1 MKTLK
6 EQFENYEVPV
16 DEAGWESIIQDKS
29 VVKYNRGRMIRRGAM
44 YGAATLAVA
53 SIVTV
58 AVLFSRPQRI
68 EPSQTSEATENVQE
82 PARQE
87 VAAESAPVTSQ
98 APAHAH
104 PQAAPA
110 RTTSATAPVSTNV
123 PADNMTAVSAT
134 PASIPAQTP
143 PAAAKPLAPQPAPA
157 TPASAPQPTPAPT
170 PIVPPKQVPSPTPTH
185 NDTAIPS
192 APKAEPD
199 EAENPTPQP
208 QSTNKTF
215 FAPNA
220 FSPNGDGINDVFY
233 VFANVEYTE
242 FELNIYS
249 RNGDH
254 VFQSRNIENGWNGR
268 RNGTGELLPQG
279 VYVYTIKYKTVQ
291 HKSGMEKG
299 QILLLQ

>member
-6 EQFENYEVPV
+6 EQFQNYEVPV
-16 DEAGWESIIQDKS
+16 DEAGWESIIQDAS
-29 VVKYNRGRMIRRGAM
+29 VVKYNRGRKIRRGAL

-53 SIVTV
+53 GIV
-58 AVLFSRPQRI
+58 AVAVIFSHPQRV
-68 EPSQTSEATENVQE
+68 EPSQTSETTETSQE
-82 PARQE
+82 PVRQE
-87 VAAESAPVTSQ
+87 VAPESAP
-98 APAHAH
+98 APAHAQ
-104 PQAAPA
+104 PQAAA
-110 RTTSATAPVSTNV
+110 NRITSATARVSANV
-123 PADNMTAVSAT
+123 PADNMTPASAT

-143 PAAAKPLAPQPAPA
+143 PAAANAPAPQPAPA
-157 TPASAPQPTPAPT
+157 TSASVPQPTPAPT
-170 PIVPPKQVPSPTPTH
+170 PAVQPKQAPAPTPTH
-185 NDTAIPS
+185 QDAGTPS
-192 APKAEPD
+192 APKAESN
-199 EAENPTPQP
+199 ENPTPQP
-208 QSTNKTF
+208 QTTNKTF

-220 FSPNGDGINDVFY
+220 FSPNGDGINDIFY

-279 VYVYTIKYKTVQ
+279 VYVYTIKYKTTQ
-291 HKSGMEKG
+291 LKSGMEKG

>member
-6 EQFENYEVPV
+6 EQFENYQVPV
-16 DEAGWESIIQDKS
+16 DEAGWESIRQDKS
-29 VVKYNRGRMIRRGAM
+29 VVKYNLGRKIRRAAL
-44 YGAATLAVA
+44 YGAATLATVG
-53 SIVTV
+53 IVTV
-58 AVLFSRPQRI
+58 AVLFSRPQSI
-68 EPSQTSEATENVQE
+68 ESSQTSETTETVQE

-87 VAAESAPVTSQ
+87 VTSESATSP
-98 APAHAH
+98 APAHAQ
-104 PQAAPA
+104 PQAAHA
-110 RTTSATAPVSTNV
+110 RTTSEATPV
-123 PADNMTAVSAT
+123 PANVSSDNMTTVSAT
-134 PASIPAQTP
+134 PASISTQTP
-143 PAAAKPLAPQPAPA
+143 PAAAN
-157 TPASAPQPTPAPT
+157 TPAPQPTPAAPANAHQPT
-170 PIVPPKQVPSPTPTH
+170 PAPAPTVLPKQAPTPTH
-185 NDTAIPS
+185 NDVATPS

-208 QSTNKTF
+208 QTTDKTF

-220 FSPNGDGINDVFY
+220 FSPNGDGINDIFY

-279 VYVYTIKYKTVQ
+279 VYVYTIKYKTTQ
-291 HKSGMEKG
+291 LKSGMEKG

>member
-29 VVKYNRGRMIRRGAM
+29 VVKYNRGRKIRRGAL
-44 YGAATLAVA
+44 YGAATLATVG
-53 SIVTV
+53 IVTV
-58 AVLFSRPQRI
+58 AVLLSRPQQ
-68 EPSQTSEATENVQE
+68 PAANAPQE
-82 PARQE
+82 PVRQE

-98 APAHAH
+98 APAHAQ

-110 RTTSATAPVSTNV
+110 RTTSATAPIAANV
-123 PADNMTAVSAT
+123 PSDNMTAASAT
-134 PASIPAQTP
+134 TASIPTQAP
-143 PAAAKPLAPQPAPA
+143 PAAANPPAPKLAPA
-157 TPASAPQPTPAPT
+157 TPTSVPQPTPAPQPT
-170 PIVPPKQVPSPTPTH
+170 VQPMQVPSPTPQYS
-185 NDTAIPS
+185 TAATPS
-192 APKAEPD
+192 APKEEPD
-199 EAENPTPQP
+199 TTPHPQP
-208 QSTNKTF
+208 QTADKSF

-220 FSPNGDGINDVFY
+220 FSPNGDGVNDIFH

-268 RNGTGELLPQG
+268 RNGVGEMLPQG
-279 VYVYTIKYKTVQ
+279 VYVYTIKYKTAQ
-291 HKSGMEKG
+291 HKSGIERG

>member
-29 VVKYNRGRMIRRGAM
+29 VVKYNRGRKIRRGAL
-44 YGAATLAVA
+44 YGAATLATVG
-53 SIVTV
+53 IVTV
-58 AVLFSRPQRI
+58 AVLLSRPQQ
-68 EPSQTSEATENVQE
+68 PAANAPQE

-87 VAAESAPVTSQ
+87 MAADSAPMTSQ
-98 APAHAH
+98 APAHAQ
-104 PQAAPA
+104 PQAAHA
-110 RTTSATAPVSTNV
+110 RTTSATAPIAANV
-123 PADNMTAVSAT
+123 PSDNMTAASAT
-134 PASIPAQTP
+134 PASIPVQAP
-143 PAAAKPLAPQPAPA
+143 PAAANLPALQPVPA
-157 TPASAPQPTPAPT
+157 TPASVPQPTPAPMPT
-170 PIVPPKQVPSPTPTH
+170 VQPMQVPSPTPQH
-185 NDTAIPS
+185 STAATPS
-192 APKAEPD
+192 APKEEPD
-199 EAENPTPQP
+199 TTPHPQP
-208 QSTNKTF
+208 QTADKSF

-220 FSPNGDGINDVFY
+220 FSPNGDGVNDIFH

-268 RNGTGELLPQG
+268 RNGVGEMLPQG
-279 VYVYTIKYKTVQ
+279 VYVYTIKYKTAQ
-291 HKSGMEKG
+291 HKSGIERG

>member
-6 EQFENYEVPV
+6 EQFENYQVPV

-29 VVKYNRGRMIRRGAM
+29 VVKYNRGRKIRRAAL
-44 YGAATLAVA
+44 YGAATLATVG
-53 SIVTV
+53 IVTV
-58 AVLFSRPQRI
+58 AVLLSRPQQ
-68 EPSQTSEATENVQE
+68 PTANAPQE

-87 VAAESAPVTSQ
+87 MAAERAPVTSQ
-98 APAHAH
+98 APAHAQ

-110 RTTSATAPVSTNV
+110 RTTTAPVPVTANV
-123 PADNMTAVSAT
+123 PSDNMTAASAT
-134 PASIPAQTP
+134 TASIPTQAP
-143 PAAAKPLAPQPAPA
+143 PAAANPPAPQPAPA
-157 TPASAPQPTPAPT
+157 TPASVPQPTPAPT
-170 PIVPPKQVPSPTPTH
+170 PTVQPKQAQTPTPTR
-185 NDTAIPS
+185 NDVATTS

-199 EAENPTPQP
+199 ESENPTPQP
-208 QSTNKTF
+208 QTTSKTF

-220 FSPNGDGINDVFY
+220 FSPNGDGVNDIFY
-233 VFANVEYTE
+233 VFSNVEYTE

-279 VYVYTIKYKTVQ
+279 VYVYTIKYKTTQ

>member
-6 EQFENYEVPV
+6 EQFENYQVPV
-16 DEAGWESIIQDKS
+16 DEAGWKSIIQDKS
-29 VVKYNRGRMIRRGAM
+29 VVKYNRGRKIRRGAL
-44 YGAATLAVA
+44 YGAATLTVA
-53 SIVTV
+53 SIVTI
-58 AVLFSRPQRI
+58 AVLLTRPQQ
-68 EPSQTSEATENVQE
+68 PAASAPQE
-82 PARQE
+82 PTRQE
-87 VAAESAPVTSQ
+87 VAAESAPATSQ
-98 APAHAH
+98 VTALAQ

-110 RTTSATAPVSTNV
+110 RTTSETAPVTANV

-134 PASIPAQTP
+134 PASIPAQAP
-143 PAAAKPLAPQPAPA
+143 PAASNALAPQPTPA
-157 TPASAPQPTPAPT
+157 TPTSVHQPTPAPT
-170 PIVPPKQVPSPTPTH
+170 PTVQPKQAQSPTPTR
-185 NDTAIPS
+185 NDVATPS

-199 EAENPTPQP
+199 ESENPTPQP
-208 QSTNKTF
+208 QVTEKSF

-220 FSPNGDGINDVFY
+220 FSPNDDGVNDIFLVY
-233 VFANVEYTE
+233 ANTEYTE

-279 VYVYTIKYKTVQ
+279 VYVYTIKYKTAQ
-291 HKSGMEKG
+291 HKSGIEKG

>member
-6 EQFENYEVPV
+6 EQFENYQVPV

-29 VVKYNRGRMIRRGAM
+29 VVKYNQGRKIRRAAL
-44 YGAATLAVA
+44 YGAATLATVG
-53 SIVTV
+53 IVTV
-58 AVLFSRPQRI
+58 AVLLSRPQQ
-68 EPSQTSEATENVQE
+68 PAASAPQE

-87 VAAESAPVTSQ
+87 MAAESAPMTSQ
-98 APAHAH
+98 APAHAQ

-110 RTTSATAPVSTNV
+110 RTTSATAPIAANV
-123 PADNMTAVSAT
+123 PSDNMTAASAT
-134 PASIPAQTP
+134 TASIPTQAP
-143 PAAAKPLAPQPAPA
+143 PAAANPPAPKPAPA
-157 TPASAPQPTPAPT
+157 TPTSVPQPTPAPMPT
-170 PIVPPKQVPSPTPTH
+170 VQPMQVPSPTPQHSAAT
-185 NDTAIPS
+185 TPS

-199 EAENPTPQP
+199 ENESPTPQP
-208 QSTNKTF
+208 QTTNKTF

-220 FSPNGDGINDVFY
+220 FSPNDDGVNDIFY

-268 RNGTGELLPQG
+268 RNGVGEMLPQG
-279 VYVYTIKYKTVQ
+279 VYVYTIKYKTAQ
-291 HKSGMEKG
+291 HKSGIERG

>member
-6 EQFENYEVPV
+6 EQFENYQVPV

-29 VVKYNRGRMIRRGAM
+29 VVKYNRGRKIRRGAL
-44 YGAATLAVA
+44 YGAATLTVA
-53 SIVTV
+53 SIITV
-58 AVLFSRPQRI
+58 AVLLTRPQQ
-68 EPSQTSEATENVQE
+68 PAANAPQE

-87 VAAESAPVTSQ
+87 VAAESAPSTSLATVSTQ
-98 APAHAH
+98 L
-104 PQAAPA
+104 QAAPA
-110 RTTSATAPVSTNV
+110 RTTSATVPVPANV
-123 PADNMTAVSAT
+123 PSDNITTVSAT
-134 PASIPAQTP
+134 PAGIPAQAP
-143 PAAAKPLAPQPAPA
+143 PAASNALAPQPTPA
-157 TPASAPQPTPAPT
+157 TTASVHQPTPAPT
-170 PIVPPKQVPSPTPTH
+170 PTVQLKQAQTPTPTR
-185 NDTAIPS
+185 NDVATLS

-208 QSTNKTF
+208 QVTEKSF

-220 FSPNGDGINDVFY
+220 FSPNGDGVNDIFY
-233 VFANVEYTE
+233 VFSNVEYTE

-268 RNGTGELLPQG
+268 RNGTGELLQQG
-279 VYVYTIKYKTVQ
+279 VYVYTIKYKTAQ
-291 HKSGMEKG
+291 HKSGVEKG